1 MRARASSPDVR
12 ALVELVRLPAALTV
26 PGDSLAGAATAG
38 WPLGRRSWLMPAA
51 SACLYWAGMA
61 LNDYAD
67 RDLDAVERPERPIPS
82 GRVAPPRALGI
93 AGGLTAAGLG
103 LAAAAGGRRAL
114 TVAMPLA
121 GAVWTYDLV
130 AKTSALGP
138 VVMAG
143 ARGLDVLLGATG
155 DLRAGVAPALTV
167 AAHTVGV
174 TTLSRGEVHGSHR
187 RIAAAVAANTMTIAA
202 ATAAP
207 VGGPAHGRGRRARV
221 AAALLGA
228 AYAGTVGRAQLRA
241 AQSPDAATVRS
252 ATGSGVRGAIP
263 LQAALTARA
272 GAVPT
277 AVGLVA
283 MGPGARAAAK
293 VVSTT

>member
-1 MRARASSPDVR
+1 MRARSSSPDVR
-12 ALVELVRLPAALTV
+12 DLVELVRLPAALTV

-38 WPLGRRSWLMPAA
+38 WPLGGRSWLMPAA

-82 GRVAPPRALGI
+82 GRVAPARALGI

-103 LAAAAGGRRAL
+103 LAAAAGGRRAMA
-114 TVAMPLA
+114 VAVPLA

-155 DLRAGVAPALTV
+155 QLRAGVAPALTV

-207 VGGPAHGRGRRARV
+207 VGGPTRGRGRRARV
-221 AAALLGA
+221 ATALLGA
-228 AYAGTVGRAQLRA
+228 AYAATVGRAQLRA

-283 MGPGARAAAK
+283 MGPGARAAAR